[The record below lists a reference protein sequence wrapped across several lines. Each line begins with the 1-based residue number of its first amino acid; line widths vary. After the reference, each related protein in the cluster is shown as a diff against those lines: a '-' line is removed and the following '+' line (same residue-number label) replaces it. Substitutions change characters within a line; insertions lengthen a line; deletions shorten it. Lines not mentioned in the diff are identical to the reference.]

1 MSGPR
6 TLEPLRRRMGTIVDI
21 GSTEDF
27 PSRAYDI
34 VYTLVIFLNLGVTIA
49 YTLIRRRTGCR
60 VLLLTIEE

>member
-1 MSGPR
+1 MLRAGRSIGGTVRRWRMSGPR

-34 VYTLVIFLNLGVTIA
+34 VYTLVIFLNLG
-49 YTLIRRRTGCR
+49 
-60 VLLLTIEE
+60 